1 MIMLDI
7 LFGSKARVAL
17 LARMLLQ
24 PEDELHLSDLV
35 RQTGFA
41 PRSIQL
47 EADRL
52 VSLGVLNERRSGNRR
67 YLSAN
72 IRHNLYGPLRQ
83 LLERTVGIAPT
94 LRKALA
100 DDARIERAVVYGSY
114 AAGEAKPE
122 SDIDLLIVGSVT
134 LQEVLQITSPLQDR
148 FNLEINPVVMTEEEF
163 RTRRSEQEHFI
174 SSVLASPIIPLIGNL
189 NDAG

>member
-24 PEDELHLSDLV
+24 PEDELHLSDLF

-47 EADRL
+47 EANRL

-122 SDIDLLIVGSVT
+122 SDVDLFVVGRIT
-134 LQEVLQITSPLQDR
+134 LAELLEKIAPLQERLDI
-148 FNLEINPVVMTEEEF
+148 EINPVVMTEQEYQE
-163 RTRRSEQEHFI
+163 RCAANEHFV
-174 SSVLASPIIPLIGNL
+174 SAVRASETIPLVRDL
-189 NDAG
+189 YT